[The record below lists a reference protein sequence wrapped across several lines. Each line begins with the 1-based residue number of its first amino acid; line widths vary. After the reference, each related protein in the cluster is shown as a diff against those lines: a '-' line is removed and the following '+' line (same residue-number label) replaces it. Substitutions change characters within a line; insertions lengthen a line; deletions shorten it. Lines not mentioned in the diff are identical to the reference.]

1 MLIRSARKA
10 AWRLSSPPKPG
21 LFFTPRFLARV
32 SRNGRMRTKLAAEE
46 PEELVIDRNGRLLP
60 ALERTIDEIL

>member
-1 MLIRSARKA
+1 
-10 AWRLSSPPKPG
+10 
-21 LFFTPRFLARV
+21 
-32 SRNGRMRTKLAAEE
+32 MRTKLAAEE